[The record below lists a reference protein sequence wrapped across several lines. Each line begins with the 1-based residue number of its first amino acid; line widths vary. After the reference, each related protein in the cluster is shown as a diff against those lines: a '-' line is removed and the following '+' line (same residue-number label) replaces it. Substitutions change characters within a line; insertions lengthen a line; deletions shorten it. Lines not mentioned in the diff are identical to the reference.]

1 MVYVYIFS
9 FSFKFSDSSLMRKN
23 ENETHTHTHTHIII
37 LSIFQ
42 GGRSQGMICRA
53 LGLLDLFRG
62 AEGKVIFISFI
73 FHYVDI
79 CTDGAREMV
88 S

>member
-1 MVYVYIFS
+1 MPYNIAIVKLLSI
-9 FSFKFSDSSLMRKN
+9 LHTQTQTH
-23 ENETHTHTHTHIII
+23 THTHTHTHIII